1 MPVPRPLLR
10 RLRPLLAALACW
22 GCIAEAQETPAGWT
36 ERETRLANEY
46 LSLLVAQPD
55 YGRVVDLLWALYDK
69 HSATRLLLD
78 HVAAQAGRSGHPALR
93 LVQGH
98 LLRRSGD
105 LAGAARIYDEILA
118 AQPDHRIA
126 LRARAEAARELTD
139 PAGACRFL
147 ERLAKLLPA
156 DDPSTTQTWLDLG
169 TQSLAAGKTAE
180 ARAAWERAA
189 SLRPD
194 DFDLA
199 RRVADLLLRA
209 GLPAEAATFF
219 SRLAQQSD
227 PRKRLE
233 AYHDLA
239 RIHEL
244 AGDFDQAN
252 QALTNSLAL
261 LDFRDGRYEELFR
274 RRVRLHER
282 FGRLDE
288 LRRQLELAA
297 ATQPPAEQALRDLC
311 RFCAVVI
318 DPDGQL
324 AALRALV
331 AALPEVDSY
340 RWELV
345 RVLLDHEGAQEA
357 ARLLDERLEK
367 DASPA
372 LVFLRCEADLR
383 IGTPGAAAERLRRL
397 IEGADTELEKQILAF
412 AQARALDAIVEFILR
427 RRVDRE
433 PGRQE
438 TVFELAAFLRARKDN
453 AGAET
458 VLRRYIETAPAETE
472 RRRRL
477 DEAASFLA
485 ASQDTTSALVLAR
498 EQVAQPDAGRTEW
511 LRLADL
517 LSEQGDAA
525 EAVTW
530 LDKAWTA
537 STTDEE
543 RAEVDERLFAVLLG
557 DAGAEPPLR
566 QGTAGEFRLPDAFT
580 GRGFAGV
587 AEEPGLPTLPE
598 AVLDKSRALAGQAS
612 SGDPAALFRAAWW
625 ALRCSQH
632 EAAYPLLQ
640 RLQAAAGEAGLSL
653 EADKL
658 LLELAIADQN
668 RSLAER
674 LLRRLIDRDEAGRI
688 RHVLRL
694 SELLLEAEQAALA
707 AVQNRGWRSDQRVPP
722 PGREAAELLE
732 AGLRRDPD
740 AEPLIAAL
748 AQCYLLQQRPEDAA
762 ALWREA
768 IRRAGE
774 STAIPLMERQAE
786 LLLRQNQLAE
796 FVTVQTAITER
807 ETDIRRRREAYK
819 RFLDRLLWG
828 SQGGELAAEETTR
841 RLDLVEKSLA
851 SLARKHPF
859 DGFYHEALAQVYDRK
874 GDHARAFQA
883 MKQAYY
889 TAPDTPFSSGQLRDA
904 ALRVQ
909 DLDAAI
915 YFQKQIAA
923 AAPPAVLAAES
934 RRLVELL
941 EQTFQIA
948 EADRV
953 RRRLESRFAQ
963 DAAALESLAE
973 HYRATGQEEAER
985 RVYEQVARVRP
996 WDARSQFRIA
1006 LKALRL
1012 ADDAAAESRLR
1023 EILAK
1028 TQAASPTR
1036 PTDASRL
1043 PLPLTDTRKDGAP
1056 GPVTE
1061 LAGQVE
1067 AASGLTHEEAGRLRS
1082 FFNLP
1087 RPELVALPDSTDL
1100 LRLRAIEELARLLRR
1115 RGDPTEL
1122 ATWSRDWQ
1130 AADRAPVERLWA
1142 LFYAGDGAPF
1152 RAALHEVFGDPP
1164 GLEARFCRVWLTL
1177 RSNGMTDALAWT
1189 GQTGVNLAEQEVR
1202 RRLLQASVA
1211 LLTDFGGFRYARG
1224 ELAALGASRLL
1235 ANAAVLEIT
1244 RSLQDRQRYAE
1255 ALELGESLR
1264 RNSPALAAD
1273 YAYFLSR
1280 IAESAER
1287 WDLARQ
1293 YLGQVVLAPTRPGPY
1308 RGTYDPY
1315 VYSLA
1320 TASRLAVSLQEREQT
1335 LGKAWKHLQRTP
1347 DSAMTRLRKAV
1358 IAGLA
1363 GAEQAA
1369 AGELE
1374 RLITGDFVAAR
1385 PMGEI
1390 RGILLPQGSVRHE
1403 EPQHLRSYWEE
1414 TREIQAVLVQQGLG
1428 GVVQEA
1434 NHRLEERLGHL
1445 TLSSRTGF
1453 EFGEWRL
1460 GHLLRRLRQED
1471 YPTRLRLIRE
1481 HLASVDLRMEVSV
1494 DTLSELG
1501 GRLES
1506 NGMAREA
1513 VEIYRMLPGR
1523 APANPEYALW
1533 LLRACEAARDTGS
1546 GLAFTEQLLAAEP
1559 PMKPPQPGDEVLREK
1574 HAHFLAQNFDFA
1586 ALQRLGFRPEVTRV
1600 LQGRVPDEVPY
1611 LRELALLQE
1620 RAGDKAA
1627 ALAAWERLHLAHT
1640 VNAEKNV
1647 PQDIE
1652 ACLHRARLLH
1662 GSGRAA
1668 EALAALAEVDL
1679 TGKPHPQWRDVLT
1692 LRASLLAEAGNWEA
1706 FRGLMALAIDQKTL
1720 SGILELAGQ
1729 LNRHGR
1735 GTEALNYLIQ
1745 AERSLR
1751 DDSDRFRLRLE
1762 QLKLHS
1768 SDPDWTPELGRP
1780 QVAALFRARSRDRE
1794 ALQALVDWMR
1804 GRAGGPQQDAWIR
1817 VLRSETRAGLDRPA
1831 AALALAAFAKT
1842 LPDSER
1848 NTLTEGWTAGREG
1861 DHTCLELGA
1870 EVLLE
1875 LGRPAWARQACE
1887 SLLELPSLR
1896 LDGRKRPLMVRIAH
1910 ALGDHATV
1918 RELFA
1923 EVVRKSQPGGSQPV
1937 EWAQAF
1943 AAIGERGLARELYL
1957 AALERNEGNQTL
1969 HAGLCTAWVRFL
1981 IEDNAFEVAEDFL
1994 RRHNWA
2000 LPGETAAL
2008 LAELYRAWGRLEAIA
2023 AELPKHHLP
2032 DGVEK
2037 EVLFLATRAGK
2048 LKPTVR

>member
-1 MPVPRPLLR
+1 MFKPPPSIR
-10 RLRPLLAALACW
+10 RLRALLAAVICW
-22 GCIAEAQETPAGWT
+22 CCTATAQETPAGWT
-36 ERETRLANEY
+36 DRETRLANEY
-46 LSLLVAQPD
+46 LSLLVAQPE

-69 HSATRLLLD
+69 HGATRLLLD
-78 HVAAQAGRSGHPALR
+78 HVAAQAGRSGHPTLR
-93 LVQGH
+93 LVHGH

-105 LAGAARIYDEILA
+105 LAGAAKRYDEVLA
-118 AQPDHRIA
+118 AQPDHRAA
-126 LRARAEAARELTD
+126 LRARAEAARELAD
-139 PAGACRFL
+139 PAGARDFL
-147 ERLAKLLPA
+147 ARLARLLPA
-156 DDPSTTQTWLDLG
+156 GDPAATETWLELG

-180 ARAAWERAA
+180 ARAAWEKAA

-209 GLPAEAATFF
+209 GLPAEAAAFF
-219 SRLAQQSD
+219 SKLAQQSD
-227 PRKRLE
+227 PRRRLE

-244 AGDFDQAN
+244 AGDFEQADA
-252 QALTNSLAL
+252 ALTEGLAL
-261 LDFRDGRYEELFR
+261 LDFRDGRYEEFFR

-282 FGRLDE
+282 FGRLEE
-288 LRRQLELAA
+288 LRTQLDQA
-297 ATQPPAEQALRDLC
+297 ATAQPAAERALRDLA
-311 RFCAVVI
+311 RFCAIVI

-324 AALRALV
+324 TALRALV
-331 AALPEVDSY
+331 AALPGVEAY

-345 RVLLDHEGAQEA
+345 RLLLDHEGAQEA
-357 ARLLDERLEK
+357 AKLLDERLK
-367 DASPA
+367 DGASPA
-372 LVFLRCEADLR
+372 LLFLRCEADLR
-383 IGTPGAAAERLRRL
+383 LGAPEAAAARLRAL
-397 IEGADTELEKQILAF
+397 LEGADADLEKQALAF
-412 AQARALDAIVEFILR
+412 AQARALDGIVELILR
-427 RRVDRE
+427 RRVERD
-433 PGRQE
+433 PNRQE
-438 TVFELAAFLRARKDN
+438 AVFELAAFHRARKD
-453 AGAET
+453 AAAAEAL
-458 VLRRYIETAPAETE
+458 LRRYIDTATGEAE
-472 RRRRL
+472 RSRRL
-477 DEAASFLA
+477 DEAAGFLA
-485 ASQDTTSALVLAR
+485 AGQDTTHALVLAR
-498 EQVAQPDAGRTEW
+498 EQVARPDAGRTQW

-517 LSEQGDAA
+517 LSEQGDTGEAA
-525 EAVTW
+525 TW
-530 LDKAWTA
+530 LEKAWAA
-537 STTDEE
+537 SASDEE

-557 DAGAEPPLR
+557 DAGVEAPVR

-587 AEEPGLPTLPE
+587 VEEPGLPTLPE
-598 AVLDKSRALAGQAS
+598 AVLDKARELAAKAS
-612 SGDPAALFRAAWW
+612 STDAAALFRAAWW
-625 ALRCSQH
+625 ALRTGQH
-632 EAAYPLLQ
+632 ETAYPMLQ
-640 RLQAAAGEAGLSL
+640 RLQAAAGDNGLSL

-658 LLELAIADQN
+658 LLELALADQN

-674 LLRRLIDRDEAGRI
+674 LLRRLIERDEAGRI

-694 SELLLEAEQAALA
+694 SELLLEAEQAAVA
-707 AVQNRGWRSDQRVPP
+707 AVQSRGWRSDQPVPP

-732 AGLRRDPD
+732 AGLRRHPD

-748 AQCYLLQQRPEDAA
+748 AQCYLLQQRPDDAA

-768 IRRAGE
+768 IRRAGD
-774 STAIPLMERQAE
+774 SAAIPLMERQAE

-796 FVTVQTAITER
+796 YVAVQTAITER
-807 ETDIRRRREAYK
+807 ETDIKRRREAYK
-819 RFLDRLLWG
+819 RFLDRLLWD
-828 SQGGELAAEETTR
+828 SRGGELADEETTR
-841 RLDLVEKSLA
+841 RLDLVEKNLA
-851 SLARKHPF
+851 NLARKHPF
-859 DGFYHEALAQVYDRK
+859 DGFYHEALAQVYERK

-909 DLDAAI
+909 DLNAAI

-923 AAPPAVLAAES
+923 AAAPAALATES

-963 DAAALESLAE
+963 DAASLESLAE

-1006 LKALRL
+1006 LKSLRL
-1012 ADDAAAESRLR
+1012 ADDAAAETRLR

-1028 TQAASPTR
+1028 TQASPSPR
-1036 PTDASRL
+1036 PTDPARL
-1043 PLPLTDTRKDGAP
+1043 PLPLTDTRKEGAP
-1056 GPVTE
+1056 GPVAE

-1067 AASGLTHEEAGRLRS
+1067 AAAGLTHEEAGRLRS

-1087 RPELVALPDSTDL
+1087 RPELVSLPASIEL

-1115 RGDPTEL
+1115 RGDPAEL
-1122 ATWSRDWQ
+1122 AAWGRDWQ
-1130 AADRAPVERLWA
+1130 AAGRAPVERLWA
-1142 LFYAGDGAPF
+1142 LFYAGDGDGF
-1152 RAALHEVFGDPP
+1152 RVTLHEVLGDPP

-1177 RSNGMTDALAWT
+1177 RSHGMTEALAWA
-1189 GQTGVNLAEQEVR
+1189 GQTGLNIAEQEVR
-1202 RRLLQASVA
+1202 RRLLQAAVA
-1211 LLTDFGGFRYARG
+1211 LLTDFAGFRYARG
-1224 ELAALGASRLL
+1224 ELAELGASRLL

-1244 RSLQDRQRYAE
+1244 RSLQDRQRYTE

-1293 YLGQVVLAPTRPGPY
+1293 YLGQVVRAPARPGPY

-1320 TASRLAVSLQEREQT
+1320 TASRLAVSLQDREET
-1335 LGKAWKHLQRTP
+1335 LGEAWKHLQRTP

-1358 IAGLA
+1358 VAGLA
-1363 GAEQAA
+1363 GAEHTA

-1374 RLITGDFVAAR
+1374 RLVTGDFVAAR

-1403 EPQHLRSYWEE
+1403 EPQHLRSFWEE

-1434 NHRLEERLGHL
+1434 NRQLDERLGNL

-1471 YPTRLRLIRE
+1471 YPTRRRLIRE
-1481 HLASVDLRMEVSV
+1481 HLASVDMRMEVSV

-1513 VEIYRMLPGR
+1513 VEVYRMLPGR

-1533 LLRACEAARDTGS
+1533 LLRVCEAARDTAS

-1574 HAHFLAQNFDFA
+1574 HAHFLAQNFDFTT
-1586 ALQRLGFRPEVTRV
+1586 LQQLGFRTEVTRV

-1620 RAGDKAA
+1620 RAGDDEA

-1647 PQDIE
+1647 PKDIE
-1652 ACLHRARLLH
+1652 ACLRRARLLQRK
-1662 GSGRAA
+1662 GRAA
-1668 EALAALAEVDL
+1668 DALAALAEVDL
-1679 TGKPHPQWRDVLT
+1679 TGKPHPHWRDVLA
-1692 LRASLLAEAGNWEA
+1692 LRASLLAEAGGWEE
-1706 FRGLMALAIDQKTL
+1706 FRSLMALAVDQKTL
-1720 SGILELAGQ
+1720 SAILELARH
-1729 LNRHGR
+1729 LESHGR
-1735 GTEALNYLIQ
+1735 DAEALNYLIQ

-1751 DDSDRFRLRLE
+1751 DDADRFRLRLE

-1768 SDPDWTPELGRP
+1768 TDPDWTPELGRP

-1794 ALQALVDWMR
+1794 ALQALADWMR
-1804 GRAGGPQQDAWIR
+1804 GRAGGPQQNAWIS

-1831 AALALAAFAKT
+1831 AALALAAFAKV
-1842 LPDSER
+1842 LPDSAG
-1848 NTLTEGWTAGREG
+1848 NDLAEGWAAAREG
-1861 DHTCLELGA
+1861 DHACLELGA

-1887 SLLELPSLR
+1887 TLLELPSLR

-1910 ALGDHATV
+1910 ALGDSAGV
-1918 RELFA
+1918 LELFA

-1943 AAIGERGLARELYL
+1943 AAIGERGLARELFE
-1957 AALERNEGNQTL
+1957 AALDKNDGSQTL

-1981 IEDNAFEVAEDFL
+1981 IEEGGFEAAEDFL

-2000 LPGETAAL
+2000 LPGETAEL
-2008 LAELYRAWGRLEAIA
+2008 LVALYRAWGKLDSIA

-2032 DGVEK
+2032 GGVEK
-2037 EVLFLATRAGK
+2037 EVLFLAARAGK
-2048 LKPTVR
+2048 LAPTDR

>member
-1 MPVPRPLLR
+1 MSAPQPLIR
-10 RLRPLLAALACW
+10 RLRALLAALVCW
-22 GCIAEAQETPAGWT
+22 HGAAAAQETPAGWT
-36 ERETRLANEY
+36 DRETRLANEY
-46 LSLLVAQPD
+46 LSLLVSQPE

-69 HSATRLLLD
+69 YGATRLLLD
-78 HVAAQAGRSGHPALR
+78 HVALQAGRSSHPTLR

-105 LAGAARIYDEILA
+105 LAGAARLYDQVLA
-118 AQPDHRIA
+118 AQPDHRAA
-126 LRARAEAARELTD
+126 LRARAEAARELAD
-139 PAGACRFL
+139 PAGSCSFL
-147 ERLAKLLPA
+147 ERLTQLLPA
-156 DDPSTTQTWLDLG
+156 DDPAATEIWLELG
-169 TQSLAAGKTAE
+169 TQSLAAGKAAK
-180 ARAAWERAA
+180 ARAAWEKAA

-209 GLPAEAATFF
+209 GLPTEAAAFF

-227 PRKRLE
+227 PRRRLE

-244 AGDFDQAN
+244 AGDFEQADA
-252 QALTNSLAL
+252 ALRDGLAL
-261 LDFRDGRYEELFR
+261 LDFRDGRYEDFFR

-282 FGRLDE
+282 FGRLEE
-288 LRRQLELAA
+288 LRARLDQA
-297 ATQPPAEQALRDLC
+297 ATVHPPSERALRDLA
-311 RFCAVVI
+311 RFCAIVI

-324 AALRALV
+324 TALRGLV
-331 AALPEVDSY
+331 AVLPGVEAY

-345 RVLLDHEGAQEA
+345 RVLLDQEGAAEA
-357 ARLLDERLEK
+357 ATLLDDQLK
-367 DASPA
+367 NNPSPA
-372 LVFLRCEADLR
+372 LTFLRCEADLR
-383 IGTPGAAAERLRRL
+383 LGAPETATKRLRAL
-397 IEGADTELEKQILAF
+397 LEGTDAELEKQALAF
-412 AQARALDAIVEFILR
+412 AQARALDSIVELILR
-427 RRVDRE
+427 RRVERD
-433 PGRQE
+433 PSRQE
-438 TVFELAAFLRARKDN
+438 AVFELAAFHRTRKEATAAD
-453 AGAET
+453 AL
-458 VLRRYIETAPAETE
+458 LRRYIDAAPGEAE
-472 RRRRL
+472 RARRL
-477 DEAASFLA
+477 DESASFLA
-485 ASQDTTSALVLAR
+485 TGQDPVSALMLAR
-498 EQVAQPDAGRTEW
+498 EQVARPDAGRSQW
-511 LRLADL
+511 LRMADL
-517 LSEQGDAA
+517 LGEQGDTSEAA
-525 EAVTW
+525 IW
-530 LDKAWTA
+530 LEKAWAA
-537 STTDEE
+537 STSDEE
-543 RAEVDERLFAVLLG
+543 RTEVDERLFAILLG
-557 DAGAEPPLR
+557 AAGAEPPLR

-587 AEEPGLPTLPE
+587 AEEPGLPALPE
-598 AVLDKSRALAGQAS
+598 AVIHKARELAAS
-612 SGDPAALFRAAWW
+612 AASTDSAALFRAAWW
-625 ALRCSQH
+625 ALRTGQH
-632 EAAYPLLQ
+632 DSAYPLL
-640 RLQAAAGEAGLSL
+640 RLLQSAVGANNLSL

-658 LLELAIADQN
+658 LLELAFADQN
-668 RSLAER
+668 RSLAKR
-674 LLRRLIDRDEAGRI
+674 VLRRLIERDEAGRI
-688 RHVLRL
+688 RHLLRL

-707 AVQNRGWRSDQRVPP
+707 TVQNRGWRSDQPVPP

-732 AGLRRDPD
+732 AGLRRHPD

-748 AQCYLLQQRPEDAA
+748 AQCYLLQQRPNEAT

-768 IRRAGE
+768 IRRAGD
-774 STAIPLMERQAE
+774 SAAIPLMERQAE

-796 FVTVQTAITER
+796 FVTVQVAITER
-807 ETDIRRRREAYK
+807 ETDIKRRREAYK
-819 RFLDRLLWG
+819 RFLDRLLWD
-828 SQGGELAAEETTR
+828 SRGGEIAEEETAR

-851 SLARKHPF
+851 GLARKHPF
-859 DGFYHEALAQVYDRK
+859 DGFYYEALAQVYERK
-874 GDHARAFQA
+874 GDHTRAFQA

-889 TAPDTPFSSGQLRDA
+889 TAPDTPFSSSQLRDA

-923 AAPPAVLAAES
+923 AAPPAALATES

-963 DAAALESLAE
+963 DADALESLAE
-973 HYRATGQEEAER
+973 HYRGTGQEEAER

-1006 LKALRL
+1006 LKSLRL
-1012 ADDAAAESRLR
+1012 ADDAAAETRLR

-1028 TQAASPTR
+1028 TQPPAAAR
-1036 PTDASRL
+1036 PADPARL
-1043 PLPLTDTRKDGAP
+1043 PLPLIDTRKEGAP
-1056 GPVTE
+1056 GPVAE
-1061 LAGQVE
+1061 LAGQIE
-1067 AASGLTHEEAGRLRS
+1067 AAAGLTHEEAGRLRT

-1087 RPELVALPDSTDL
+1087 RPEFVTLPDSVDL
-1100 LRLRAIEELARLLRR
+1100 IRLRAVEELARLLRR
-1115 RGDPTEL
+1115 RGDAAEL
-1122 ATWSRDWQ
+1122 AAWSRDWQ
-1130 AADRAPVERLWA
+1130 GAGRARVERLWA
-1142 LFYAGDGAPF
+1142 LFYAGDGDGF
-1152 RAALHEVFGDPP
+1152 RSALHEVLGDPP

-1177 RSNGMTDALAWT
+1177 RSHGMSEALAWA
-1189 GQTGVNLAEQEVR
+1189 GQTGLNITEQEIR
-1202 RRLLQASVA
+1202 RRLLQAGVA
-1211 LLTDFGGFRYARG
+1211 LLTDFGGFRYMRG

-1244 RSLQDRQRYAE
+1244 RSLQDRQRYTE

-1293 YLGQVVLAPTRPGPY
+1293 YLGQVVRAPARPGPY

-1320 TASRLAVSLQEREQT
+1320 TASRLAISLQEREQT
-1335 LGKAWKHLQRTP
+1335 LGEAWKHLQRTP

-1358 IAGLA
+1358 VAGLA
-1363 GAEQAA
+1363 GAEHAA

-1374 RLITGDFVAAR
+1374 QLVTGDFVAAR

-1403 EPQHLRSYWEE
+1403 EPQHLRSFWEE

-1434 NHRLEERLGHL
+1434 NRRLDERLGSL

-1471 YPTRLRLIRE
+1471 YPTRRRLIRE
-1481 HLASVDLRMEVSV
+1481 HLASVDMRMEVSV

-1513 VEIYRMLPGR
+1513 VEVYQMLPGR

-1533 LLRACEAARDTGS
+1533 LLRACEAARDTAS

-1574 HAHFLAQNFDFA
+1574 HAHFLAQNFDFDT
-1586 ALQRLGFRPEVTRV
+1586 LHKLGFQPEVTRV

-1611 LRELALLQE
+1611 LRELALLHE
-1620 RAGDKAA
+1620 RAGDQAA

-1647 PQDIE
+1647 PQDVE
-1652 ACLHRARLLH
+1652 ACLRRTRLLQRQ
-1662 GSGRAA
+1662 GRTQ

-1679 TGKPHPQWRDVLT
+1679 AGKPHPHWRDAIT
-1692 LRASLLAEAGNWEA
+1692 LRAGLLAEAGSWEE
-1706 FRGLMALAIDQKTL
+1706 FRALMALAVDQKTL
-1720 SGILELAGQ
+1720 SAILELAG
-1729 LNRHGR
+1729 LLERRGR
-1735 GTEALNYLIQ
+1735 SAEALNYLIQ

-1751 DDSDRFRLRLE
+1751 DDADRFRLRLE

-1768 SDPDWTPELGRP
+1768 ADPDWTPELGRP

-1794 ALQALVDWMR
+1794 ALQALAEWMR
-1804 GRAGGPQQDAWIR
+1804 GRAGGPQQNAWIS

-1831 AALALAAFAKT
+1831 AALALAAFARD
-1842 LPDSER
+1842 LSDSAG
-1848 NTLTEGWTAGREG
+1848 NDLAEGWAAAREG
-1861 DHTCLELGA
+1861 DHACLELSA
-1870 EVLLE
+1870 EVLLD
-1875 LGRPAWARQACE
+1875 LGRAGWARQACE
-1887 SLLELPSLR
+1887 TLLELPSLR

-1910 ALGDHATV
+1910 ALGDSAGV

-1923 EVVRKSQPGGSQPV
+1923 EAVRKSQPGGSQPV

-1943 AAIGERGLARELYL
+1943 AGIGERGLARELFE
-1957 AALERNEGNQTL
+1957 AALDKNDGSQTL
-1969 HAGLCTAWVRFL
+1969 HAGLCTAWIRFL
-1981 IEDNAFEVAEDFL
+1981 LEEGDYEAAESFL
-1994 RRHNWA
+1994 MRHNWA

-2008 LAELYRAWGRLEAIA
+2008 LVDLYRAWGRLDTLAD
-2023 AELPKHHLP
+2023 ELPKHHLP
-2032 DGVEK
+2032 GGVEK
-2037 EVLFLATRAGK
+2037 EVLFLAARAGK
-2048 LKPTVR
+2048 LSETDR